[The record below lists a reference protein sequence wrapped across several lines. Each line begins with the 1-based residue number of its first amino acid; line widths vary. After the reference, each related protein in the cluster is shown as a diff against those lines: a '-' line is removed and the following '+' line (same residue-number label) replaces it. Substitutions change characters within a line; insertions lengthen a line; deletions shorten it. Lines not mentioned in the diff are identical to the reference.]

1 MRGLIWGLALAL
13 CASAAQAEVCAPKTL
28 TRVVT
33 REVTPQLPPAHFA
46 RLPKTLY
53 RLGVGKARVE
63 EAPDKVQGVH
73 MLVVIDEPD
82 VWFANRE
89 DGSGRHVVDK
99 GPTFE
104 VHMPIFAG
112 AGLPR
117 PIADI
122 EFGCEA
128 EFVRAHMPETEH
140 GAGGQRLTAH
150 VLRQG
155 DYLLRVVLDPRG
167 RPAEASLRKGGQILM
182 SVAYDAFEA
191 RLPEDPKLF
200 VPPEEVAFV
209 EAGTTK

>member
-1 MRGLIWGLALAL
+1 MRGLMWGLALAL
-13 CASAAQAEVCAPKTL
+13 CASAAQAEVCAPRTL

-33 REVTPQLPPAHFA
+33 REVTPQLPATHFA

-53 RLGVGKARVE
+53 RLGAGRARVE
-63 EAPDKVQGVH
+63 EAPDKVQGIH
-73 MLVVIDEPD
+73 MVVVIAEPD

-89 DGSGRHVVDK
+89 DGSGRHVVDT
-99 GPTFE
+99 GPTYD

-128 EFVRAHMPETEH
+128 EFARAHMPDTEQA
-140 GAGGQRLTAH
+140 GAGSRLTAH

-155 DYLLRVVLDPRG
+155 DYLLRLVLDAKG
-167 RPAEASLRKGGQILM
+167 RPTEASLRRGGAILM

-191 RLPEDPKLF
+191 GLPDDPKLF
-200 VPPEEVAFV
+200 VPPEGVAFV